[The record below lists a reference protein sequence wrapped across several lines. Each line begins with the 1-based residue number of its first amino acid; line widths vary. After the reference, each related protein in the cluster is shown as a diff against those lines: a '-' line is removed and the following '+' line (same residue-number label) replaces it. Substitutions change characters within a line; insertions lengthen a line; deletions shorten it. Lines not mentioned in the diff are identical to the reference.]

1 MNTVLDDNKMLCLAN
16 SERIKLSPWVHMI
29 FEVQDL
35 SQASPATVSRCG
47 MVYVDPDQ
55 LGWMPLVYSWIETI
69 KFLSENLKKYT
80 TGLFHTFIKN
90 ILNFARRNCV
100 FPIHQV
106 ESSKISMLC
115 TLLETLLKE
124 KRKLLVDEE
133 AEEEAKILIFKVFI
147 WSLLWSIGGN
157 VNVASREKLELH
169 LRQLLKKYPESNLPE
184 TSIWDLKINLETEN
198 WETWNTTVPKFN
210 FNSDMPYF
218 DMIVPTSDTERFGY
232 IAELLFKEG
241 KPVMFTGDT
250 GVGKSILAKSVLA
263 KLSSGK
269 IIPVVLNFSA
279 QTSSRGTQEMIE
291 SRLEKRKKTQLGAPM
306 GKVLVVFIDDVNMP
320 KNDAYG
326 SQPPIELLRQFLDFK
341 GFFDREKL
349 YWKEIMDVVLGAAC
363 APPGGGRNQLT
374 ARFVRH
380 FALLMLPPPNIQT
393 LSTIFNSIMIGFLDQ
408 FNASVRPLAEPIV
421 SASIDIYTRISQELL
436 PTPDKSHYV
445 FNLRDLSK
453 CIQGVLQADSS
464 NYNMPQQ
471 LMRLL
476 YHESMRVFH
485 DRLVNNED
493 KEYFKNLLRETCFK

>member
-1 MNTVLDDNKMLCLAN
+1 
-16 SERIKLSPWVHMI
+16 
-29 FEVQDL
+29 
-35 SQASPATVSRCG
+35 
-47 MVYVDPDQ
+47 
-55 LGWMPLVYSWIETI
+55 
-69 KFLSENLKKYT
+69 
-80 TGLFHTFIKN
+80 
-90 ILNFARRNCV
+90 
-100 FPIHQV
+100 
-106 ESSKISMLC
+106 
-115 TLLETLLKE
+115 
-124 KRKLLVDEE
+124 
-133 AEEEAKILIFKVFI
+133 
-147 WSLLWSIGGN
+147 
-157 VNVASREKLELH
+157 
-169 LRQLLKKYPESNLPE
+169 
-184 TSIWDLKINLETEN
+184 
-198 WETWNTTVPKFN
+198 
-210 FNSDMPYF
+210 MPYF

-232 IAELLFKEG
+232 IAELLFQEG

-263 KLSSGK
+263 KLSTGK
-269 IIPVVLNFSA
+269 TIPVVLNFSA

-341 GFFDREKL
+341 GFFDRDKL

-393 LSTIFNSIMIGFLDQ
+393 LSTIFNSIMTGFLDQ

-471 LMRLL
+471 VMRLL

-493 KEYFKNLLRETCFK
+493 KSYFKNLLRETCFKYFQNNIVKEDETLLFGDFMILGQNKEDRIYEEIKDLTKLKSILMDYLEDFNSLTGQEMKLILFDDAIEHILRLARLLRAERGNGLLVGESFIHIFFKLLIALPLKQTEQVNEI